1 MSFIAVSLWGAF
13 MMAAIFYTQEARHP
27 ATKPLVA
34 YMIFTTTF
42 SLTALILFGGLFLL
56 LQRLNLTESLEHPLA
71 AAAFLPAALLPAFL
85 LGRRQNRTPRRTPLA
100 DRSGLGKPSQKIA
113 RAAWRARGCQSV

>member
-1 MSFIAVSLWGAF
+1 MRISDWSSDVCSSDLPGGDMRVSVATPASRSPCRLKIPSSDEAAPMSFIAVSLWGAF

-34 YMIFTTTF
+34 YLSFTTTF

-56 LQRLNLTESLEHPLA
+56 LQTSAN
-71 AAAFLPAALLPAFL
+71 
-85 LGRRQNRTPRRTPLA
+85 RRV
-100 DRSGLGKPSQKIA
+100 GKE
-113 RAAWRARGCQSV
+113 CD

>member
-1 MSFIAVSLWGAF
+1 MRVSVATPASRSPCRLKIPSSDEAAPMSFIAVSLWGAF

-42 SLTALILFGGLFLL
+42 SLTALVLFGGLFLL

-71 AAAFLPAALLPAFL
+71 AAAFLATVFLPA
-85 LGRRQNRTPRRTPLA
+85 
-100 DRSGLGKPSQKIA
+100 DRKSTRLNSSHKCA
-113 RAAWRARGCQSV
+113 TR

>member
-71 AAAFLPAALLPAFL
+71 AAAFLAAVFLPAFL
-85 LGRRQNRTPRRTPLA
+85 LGRRQIRKPRRTPLA
-100 DRSGLGKPSQKIA
+100 DRSGMGKLF
-113 RAAWRARGCQSV
+113 